1 MRLMCLTLLTGKLY
15 FAQTINNFAENIGSV
30 CVGDGAY
37 SLKAHRGERFA
48 HAVCKKLGFKGA
60 KFHGLREEYEAGNR
74 TRSIEPSK
82 TCDFDFIAN
91 GAKCNGTE
99 LEQVTDSASIGLM
112 DRF

>member
-1 MRLMCLTLLTGKLY
+1 MCLTLLTGKLY

-37 SLKAHRGERFA
+37 SLKAHRGQRFA
-48 HAVCKKLGFKGA
+48 NAVCNKLGFKGA